1 MGSIHILFNNVYN
14 CQIDQKESEI
24 EQENEVKDVKPIT
37 IEFIQHKDEEQK
49 DELLISFKLF
59 KKRRRTEK

>member
-49 DELLISFKLF
+49 DELLISFKLL

>member
-24 EQENEVKDVKPIT
+24 EQENEVKDIKPIT

-49 DELLISFKLF
+49 DELLISFKLL
-59 KKRRRTEK
+59 K